1 MAANLDSLDKDFQKK
16 IVSLI
21 QNIAARGIEMRP
33 YVSIRTPFEQAIAW
47 RQSRAKEE
55 VAAKIQEFKNAGAPF
70 LAHCLES
77 VGPQHGDHVTN
88 APPGLS
94 WHQWGEAVDCFW
106 LVNNQAE
113 WSPQKIINGLNGY
126 RVYAEEAV
134 KLELDPGGL
143 WRTFKDWPH
152 VQYRQASS
160 PLKVFSLIEI
170 DKRMEQ
176 KFGG

>member
-1 MAANLDSLDKDFQKK
+1 MAANLDLLDKAFLQK
-16 IVSLI
+16 VNLLI
-21 QNIAARGIEMRP
+21 KNTATRGVEMRP

-55 VAAKIQEFKNAGAPF
+55 VVAKVQEFKNAGAPF

-106 LVNNQAE
+106 LVNNKAE
-113 WSPQKIINGLNGY
+113 WSPQKTINGVNGY
-126 RVYAEEAV
+126 RVYAEEAA
-134 KLELDPGGL
+134 KLGLDPGGL
-143 WRTFKDWPH
+143 WQSLKDWPH
-152 VQYRQASS
+152 VQLQKAAS
-160 PLKVFSLIEI
+160 PLKLYSLAEI
-170 DKRMEQ
+170 AKRMEER
-176 KFGG
+176 FGG